1 MSNSES
7 YTNVELVTLAIYL
20 LGGSAN
26 AIDVEDIAVE
36 SYKLAPKRFSW
47 KKYPDQI
54 DIKIVQYSI
63 QGACKD
69 KPGYVNGGAKFGYML
84 TKAGLSWAEKINSQ
98 AEEGK
103 KPRKFS
109 SVDLLEKER
118 YRLAKSQAYIKFING
133 RSEEINNVE
142 FREFTRVED
151 YFPKNVREEKYAKIE
166 NAVRDDGN
174 LVATWKFLKEKFSEE
189 K

>member
-1 MSNSES
+1 MSSSES

-26 AIDVEDIAVE
+26 AIDVEDVAVE
-36 SYKLAPKRFSW
+36 AYKLAPQRFSW
-47 KKYPDQI
+47 KKYTDQI

-63 QGACKD
+63 QGACKE

-84 TKAGLSWAEKINSQ
+84 TKAGLSWAEQNANQ
-98 AEEGK
+98 TEEGK

-109 SVDLLEKER
+109 MVDLLEKEK
-118 YRLAKSQAYIKFING
+118 YRLSKSQAYIKFVNG
-133 RSEEINNVE
+133 KVKEINNVD
-142 FREFTRVED
+142 FREFTRVND

-166 NAVRDDGN
+166 NAVRDDEK
-174 LVATWKFLKEKFSEE
+174 LRATWEFLKDKFPEE
-189 K
+189 